1 MSRPC
6 GQRPV
11 METGEGTEETPL
23 PLALTRFQ
31 LSEEYGF
38 LLPHPLVGD
47 GCAIA
52 AACYRRP
59 RTEK

>member
-1 MSRPC
+1 
-6 GQRPV
+6 
-11 METGEGTEETPL
+11 MEAGDGTEETPL

-47 GCAIA
+47 GCATA
-52 AACYRRP
+52 SASHKRHRA
-59 RTEK
+59 EK